1 MVQFVFESADAS
13 SDVSRA
19 VLKMKDI
26 HTHIFEEIACTYVF
40 FWLIVVSELKNRSS
54 REKRSVRD
62 HRHMES
68 IQRRFNALWSYFK
81 EDHKRDKMRQEMK

>member
-1 MVQFVFESADAS
+1 MFESADAS

-40 FWLIVVSELKNRSS
+40 FWLIVVSELKNRSC

-62 HRHMES
+62 HRHVES
-68 IQRRFNALWSYFK
+68 IQRRINALWSYYQ
-81 EDHKRDKMRQEMK
+81 EDHETVKMRQEMK